1 MTEQKMSFLRSFYD
15 AVCEKENIDLK
26 DYILEGYEFDDYK
39 SIECKMS
46 LETAGE
52 LGYKLFQIYDCKS
65 LFRTV
70 LTVMLNLRLYN
81 QIATMVSKA
90 LVNAHFSEPPYN
102 STQYVYS
109 AEERYFDRFLEMLRT
124 ADIDL
129 HDHFAILLA
138 PLAASSVPE
147 LKIWIRPSMEL
158 IYKIAGKDFAYLIK
172 KIEET
177 EYSFEG
183 YKALIHYDADYVLDK
198 LIDNL
203 LHVRG
208 VNRTEYR
215 AFLTMHKAKV
225 VTKISKFL
233 DDDNI
238 FVKEGA
244 IRMLLCFKH
253 DSDIHEILYQIFLSE
268 KSKTLRSLIGREC
281 GFTEQPIDFSE
292 LELLRKY
299 SESEHGSRSSF
310 KGYPEICYND
320 NTPIESKTLKFI
332 IKFLSAADKSP
343 VQKFSLK
350 GIKNYITSDS
360 LQDFAAFAA
369 KSADPVKDKW
379 LSYFISLFGS
389 DSTVNELWT
398 RVKTDKKAKNL
409 FVRTLF
415 LSDTRTAQVLLLDSC
430 KHKALRTSAMA
441 GLESAAK
448 LNGVEIDDIV
458 DRYIP
463 DYLKNLEF
471 TDNVNNVKFYGDV
484 SNLAFIVKD
493 RKGRLTDIE
502 NLPLK
507 VKKEALRIKKKIDR
521 EIVAQAERFYD
532 AFMLGREY
540 SAAQFEKNILGNKLM
555 SRIAETLVFA
565 EYREEA
571 ASQIFTV
578 LNQQPVTAGFIKNPI
593 ELRGLKIKLLHPVES
608 ENWQNISKAFP
619 IQPFK
624 QLQRMPF
631 EITEQEVYANAIVRF
646 RGSSQDK
653 EAFLSNAKKYG
664 WKYSERAD
672 KRECIY
678 RITQGKLIELL
689 FSTNVYTRPVIT
701 LAEAKFYDSSL
712 IAKSLGQ
719 YVLSGTNNIHITEI
733 DKRLLSETIYDI
745 YRMIKE

>member
-1 MTEQKMSFLRSFYD
+1 MTEQKMSFLRSFYNS
-15 AVCEKENIDLK
+15 VCETENIDLK
-26 DYILEGYEFDDYK
+26 DYILEGYEFDDYQ
-39 SIECKMS
+39 SIVCRMS

-52 LGYKLFQIYDCKS
+52 LGYKLFQIYDCRS
-65 LFRTV
+65 LFKTV
-70 LTVMLNLRLYN
+70 LTVMLNLKLYN

-102 STQYVYS
+102 STQYIYS

-129 HDHFAILLA
+129 HEHFSILLA
-138 PLAASSVPE
+138 PLASSSCPE
-147 LKIWIRPSMEL
+147 LKVWIRPSMEL
-158 IYKIAGKDFAYLIK
+158 IYKIACKDFGYLIR
-172 KIEET
+172 KIEES

-215 AFLTMHKAKV
+215 AFLSNHKAKV
-225 VTKISKFL
+225 VTKISAFL
-233 DDDNI
+233 DDDDI

-281 GFTEQPIDFSE
+281 GFVEKPIDFSTR
-292 LELLRKY
+292 ELLIKH
-299 SESEHGSRSSF
+299 SETELGSRSSF
-310 KGYPEICYND
+310 KGYPDICYKD

-332 IKFLSAADKSP
+332 IKFLSAADKTP
-343 VQKFSLK
+343 VQKYSLK
-350 GIKNYITSDS
+350 EIRNYISPDS
-360 LQDFAAFAA
+360 LQEFAAYAA
-369 KSADPVKDKW
+369 KTADPAKDKW
-379 LSYFISLFGS
+379 LSFFVALFGS
-389 DSTVNELWT
+389 DSTINELFL
-398 RVKTDKKAKNL
+398 RIKTDKKAKNL
-409 FVRTLF
+409 FVRALF
-415 LSDTRTAQVLLLDSC
+415 LSDTQSAQLLLLDSC
-430 KHKALRTSAMA
+430 KHKSLRTSAMA
-441 GLESAAK
+441 SLESAAK
-448 LNGVEIDDIV
+448 LNSVEIEDIV

-463 DYLKNLEF
+463 DYLSNLEF
-471 TDNVNNVKFYGDV
+471 TDNINNVKFYGDV

-493 RKGRLTDIE
+493 RKGRLVDIE

-507 VKKEALRIKKKIDR
+507 VKKEALRIKKKIDK
-521 EIVAQAERFYD
+521 EIVAQAERFYE
-532 AFMLGREY
+532 AFMMGREY
-540 SAAQFEKNILGNKLM
+540 SSAQFEKNILSNKLM
-555 SRIAETLVFA
+555 SRIAETLVFS
-565 EYREEA
+565 EFKGET

-578 LNQQPVTAGFIKNPI
+578 LNQNPVTAGFTKTAV

-608 ENWQNISKAFP
+608 ESWQNIAKAFP

-624 QLQRMPF
+624 QMQRIPF
-631 EITEQEVYANAIVRF
+631 EITEQEIYANAIVRF
-646 RGSSQDK
+646 KGSSQDK
-653 EAFLSNAKKYG
+653 EAFLSTAKRYG

-672 KRECIY
+672 KRECVY
-678 RITQGKLIELL
+678 KITQGKLIELL
-689 FSTNVYTRPVIT
+689 ITTNVYTRPVIT
-701 LAEAKFYDSSL
+701 LGEAKFYDASL
-712 IAKSLGQ
+712 VSKSLGQ